1 MFPRD
6 GSLPNIQ
13 ERKPGISPLVNR
25 VGEEG
30 TTDSDDRVRK
40 RDSAAACKHK
50 EVGRHTGRY
59 NRWYPNVRRRESA
72 RIDGEE
78 HEVRREISARSQLN
92 DENTPP
98 CGCAGV
104 TFFLRFKFYRKTP
117 PAEPGEF
124 HFDSLRLEPP
134 WAGGHSPDTAGRT
147 QAALVTARRLVGAV
161 CCPQNGPSPDLTFF
175 P

>member
-59 NRWYPNVRRRESA
+59 NRWYPNVRRREFA

-78 HEVRREISARSQLN
+78 REVRREISARSQLN

-104 TFFLRFKFYRKTP
+104 TFFSDLSFTGKLLRQSRGSFILIPCGSSRHRRAGIAP
-117 PAEPGEF
+117 ILPAAHKP
-124 HFDSLRLEPP
+124 RL
-134 WAGGHSPDTAGRT
+134 
-147 QAALVTARRLVGAV
+147 
-161 CCPQNGPSPDLTFF
+161 
-175 P
+175 

>member
-78 HEVRREISARSQLN
+78 REVRREISARSQLN

-124 HFDSLRLEPP
+124 HFDSPAARAAIGGQLALILPAAHKPRTRQPYRRANLLPRNRLFP
-134 WAGGHSPDTAGRT
+134 
-147 QAALVTARRLVGAV
+147 
-161 CCPQNGPSPDLTFF
+161 CLTFF

>member
-30 TTDSDDRVRK
+30 ITDSDDRVRK

-78 HEVRREISARSQLN
+78 REVRREISARSQLN
-92 DENTPP
+92 DEPP
-98 CGCAGV
+98 
-104 TFFLRFKFYRKTP
+104 KY
-117 PAEPGEF
+117 
-124 HFDSLRLEPP
+124 
-134 WAGGHSPDTAGRT
+134 
-147 QAALVTARRLVGAV
+147 
-161 CCPQNGPSPDLTFF
+161 
-175 P
+175 